1 MKKRATALLTLS
13 ILASLA
19 VPSYAAEPANT
30 DEAVRTP
37 DVVVTATRT
46 EEEVKAVPNTV
57 EVITQEDIQKLGATD
72 VYSALRLANNVDVTS
87 AGMAGHN
94 VRIRGMSTNHTLILI
109 DGKRFAGEDTGET
122 QNVYALD
129 RVSLSNIE
137 RIEIVRGSASAQYG
151 SDALGGVINIITKAP
166 SDKQSVTV
174 GVSTGT
180 ESVNNYYHFN
190 FGKQGNF
197 SSSLDARFTKN
208 RKMADDGGNTNYYG
222 PVQDFSF
229 NSKYDL
235 GNNKNLTLD
244 LGYYNE
250 HTKANYED
258 ASIPN
263 FSSVGTLM
271 GNKLYNVVKDKVEW
285 YDYKRYDVS
294 LGYNGKTDR
303 GDYMLRTYFSKLDK
317 DNRQYNNRPDLPT
330 TLNSKAD
337 AIKTFTTLYIMTGSS
352 PAEAVKKAQEK
363 VNSMP
368 LIDLPSDVVAP
379 KYDWDT
385 MSYKLWGIEGKNTQM
400 VNDKHLLTYG
410 GEYRRSNV
418 EGTRMGE
425 GGDNVHDVTQN
436 GVTKAY
442 SEKDLNTYAA
452 YVQDEW
458 MPNEKWLIIPSVR
471 YDHDSNFG
479 SKTTPKLG
487 ATYFINDNN
496 RIKANWGKGFKAPTI
511 SELYM
516 NMHRA
521 MGSMIVNVYGNPDLK
536 PEESTYWDLSYE
548 AEFGKDNNTWSKL
561 TYFNNDVK
569 NLIEA
574 ETIANLPG
582 TYGVTG
588 RYVNVD
594 KAQINGVEF
603 ELGHKLNDLWTVKA
617 TSNWLDA
624 KDGNTDERLANRAK
638 NMTTLQLA
646 YDDHDPYGYSAIL
659 WNQWVSNY
667 RYKESVGSGTDTVAR
682 DVNYNLLNFTV
693 NKKFGEG
700 NRIYAGLDNITDKKI
715 SDIGLDGRIW
725 RVGAEWTF

>member
-1 MKKRATALLTLS
+1 
-13 ILASLA
+13 
-19 VPSYAAEPANT
+19 
-30 DEAVRTP
+30 
-37 DVVVTATRT
+37 
-46 EEEVKAVPNTV
+46 
-57 EVITQEDIQKLGATD
+57 
-72 VYSALRLANNVDVTS
+72 
-87 AGMAGHN
+87 
-94 VRIRGMSTNHTLILI
+94 MS
-109 DGKRFAGEDTGET
+109 
-122 QNVYALD
+122 
-129 RVSLSNIE
+129 
-137 RIEIVRGSASAQYG
+137 
-151 SDALGGVINIITKAP
+151 
-166 SDKQSVTV
+166 
-174 GVSTGT
+174 
-180 ESVNNYYHFN
+180 
-190 FGKQGNF
+190 
-197 SSSLDARFTKN
+197 
-208 RKMADDGGNTNYYG
+208 
-222 PVQDFSF
+222 
-229 NSKYDL
+229 SKYDL

-258 ASIPN
+258 
-263 FSSVGTLM
+263 GTLTNLM
-271 GNKLYNVVKDKVEW
+271 DENNPYQTVKDKVEW

-294 LGYNGKTDR
+294 LGYNGKTDS
-303 GDYMLRTYFSKLDK
+303 GDYMLRTYYSKLEK
-317 DNRQYNNRPDLPT
+317 ENRLYNNRGDLPEY
-330 TLNSKAD
+330 LNSEES
-337 AIKTFTTLYIMTGSS
+337 IRNTLYPQVYNALVAQGVPPTMAAIR
-352 PAEAVKKAQEK
+352 ANAAVAKALQALSK
-363 VNSMP
+363 AP
-368 LIDLPSDVVAP
+368 LYNLPSDVVAP

-385 MSYKLWGIEGKNTQM
+385 MSYYLWGIEGKNTQQLG
-400 VNDKHLLTYG
+400 DKHLLTYG
-410 GEYRRSNV
+410 GEYRRSSV

-479 SKTTPKLG
+479 SKTTPKIG

-588 RYVNVD
+588 RYVNID

-624 KDGNTDERLANRAK
+624 KDENTDERLTGRAK

-667 RYKESVGSGTDTVAR
+667 RYGDASSGQTVGK

-715 SDIGLDGRIW
+715 SDIGLDGKIW